1 MPEIK
6 NTFLKGKMNKDLDDR
21 LLPEGEYRDAVNIQ
35 VSKSDENNI
44 GAVQTLRGN
53 KLAYAGENPS
63 LIGEGFECIG
73 SFFDEKANRIFWF
86 LTDNTNHKVVVLEE
100 NSTPKVILEGAYLNF
115 NTSNLITGIN
125 LIEDLLFWTDDLN
138 QPRRINVKT
147 AINHYD
153 TNSGA
158 LYYDNNDKINVIKI
172 APYTAPELVLSKNT
186 ELDSDFLEL
195 KFPRFSYRYKFLGNE
210 YSTLAPFSQV
220 AFKLD
225 TNVMTTAEQ
234 ITAYEDTEN
243 PIMINDINQVSV
255 KIKLPNSIVLTGADD
270 AAKIAQYI
278 LIDNEDLKSKNKEE
292 LKSID
297 IIYKES
303 DSIATRIVDT
313 VNIEDITAGITIVD
327 KGSSPQEV
335 YYTYVYKSTLP
346 KYTLAEEQIVRVYDN
361 VPRLAKAQEVA
372 GNRVIYG
379 NFVEGFDL
387 PKLSYSVAVSK
398 KYSEEY
404 TYHSIKQRR
413 KYTVGIVL
421 SDKYG
426 RSTPVILSNT
436 HPSTLFVD
444 IKDAS
449 FDAQYWNGDSLKV
462 IFYESPEAENGE
474 NIPNAYDAVTNPD
487 GWYSYKIVVKQQEQD
502 YYNVYHPGIIDNYIT
517 LYSDNVNKLPKDTTA
532 AATIEGLL
540 PGDVRVMP
548 RLINTD
554 YGSYGGLSYSKN
566 SNTEQY
572 SGSALLPNDYL
583 KIKSIGT
590 YIENGLGTAPANFYK
605 SNKGNLLGLVSA
617 QGSSFEGWIIGVD
630 RSVYVPAFAVL
641 ETEPVESALDIYYET
656 SSAGL
661 VSDINE
667 ADDLQIS
674 SIIIEPTINSTGS
687 DPDLTFSEALSDR
700 KSVASVVVLSD
711 TTRLPDC
718 TVVIDSVSGNA
729 SQTDFAIEFNH
740 STGLHEIV
748 KQRDFVYTPGS
759 NLYTFSITATF
770 NDSTFQVTNK
780 TISITDANPTITVFA
795 NKAVPANTTVGAS
808 VGTITGTNGSAKS
821 DSNTTGVTF
830 TLLNQWTVTST
841 SDPEPVEITSNYPF
855 AFGSYTA
862 DSGTIDVVATSSLAG
877 FTPGIVKLSFKAT
890 ENSVDTEEVSVY
902 ITVLEGST
910 APSMTLGYNENID
923 AYDSNL
929 EACVFW
935 NGLPQRTVYHVETP
949 PVGQTALQNAYSI
962 YYTADLTKAAP
973 SGFYTDGIYSGKW
986 IYLGG
991 SSGYWAG
998 GTTTQC
1004 NI

>member
-44 GAVQTLRGN
+44 GSVQTLRGN
-53 KLAYAGENPS
+53 ELAYTS
-63 LIGEGFECIG
+63 LIGNGYECIG
-73 SFFDEKANRIFWF
+73 SFFDEKSNRVFWF
-86 LTDNTNHKVVVLEE
+86 LTDNEAHKLIVLEQGGQ
-100 NSTPKVILEGAYLNF
+100 PKIILDGAYLNL
-115 NTSNLITGIN
+115 NKEYLITGIN
-125 LIEDLLFWTDDLN
+125 LIEDLLFWTDDRN
-138 QPRRINVKT
+138 EPRRINVKT
-147 AINHYD
+147 AIDYYNN
-153 TNSGA
+153 NSGA
-158 LYYDNNDKINVIKI
+158 LYYNSNDKINVAKI
-172 APYTAPELVLSKNT
+172 APYTAPTLTLIKDT
-186 ELDSDFLEL
+186 TIDSDFLEL

-225 TNVMTTAEQ
+225 TNVMTAAEQ
-234 ITAYEDTEN
+234 LTAYEDTEN
-243 PIMINDINQVSV
+243 PIMINDINQVTV
-255 KIKLPNSIVLTGADD
+255 KIKLPNSIVLTGAND
-270 AAKIAQYI
+270 AAKVAQYI
-278 LIDNEDLKSKNKEE
+278 STNKEE

-313 VNIEDITAGITIVD
+313 VNIEDIAAGITIVD
-327 KGSSPQEV
+327 KGASPQEV
-335 YYTYVYKSTLP
+335 YYTYTYQSTLP
-346 KYTLAEEQIVRVYDN
+346 KYTLAEEQVVRVYDN
-361 VPRLAKAQEVA
+361 VPKLAKAQEVA
-372 GNRVIYG
+372 GNRIIYG

-387 PKLSYSVAVSK
+387 PKLSYSIAVSK
-398 KYSEEY
+398 KYTEEY
-404 TYHSIKQRR
+404 TYHSIKQKR

-436 HPSTLFVD
+436 HPSTIFVD
-444 IKDAS
+444 IKDAA
-449 FDAQYWNGDSLKV
+449 FDAEYWNGDSLKV
-462 IFYESPEAENGE
+462 VFYASPEAVDGE
-474 NIPNAYDAVTNPD
+474 NIPNAYDAVTNPN

-502 YYNVYHPGIIDNYIT
+502 YYNVYHPGIIDNYVT

-540 PGDVRVMP
+540 PGDVRVIP

-572 SGSALLPNDYL
+572 SGSALFPNDYL

-590 YIENGLGTAPANFYK
+590 YTENGLGTAPVNFYK

-617 QGSSFEGWIIGVD
+617 QGSSFDGWIIGVD

-667 ADDLQIS
+667 AEDLQITD
-674 SIIIEPTINSTGS
+674 IIVEPTLNSTGS
-687 DPDLTFSEALSDR
+687 DPDITFSESLSDR
-700 KSVASVVVLSD
+700 KAVASVVVLSN

-718 TVVIDSVSGNA
+718 TVVIDSVNGDPD
-729 SQTDFAIEFNH
+729 QTDFEIDFNH

-748 KQRDFVYTPGS
+748 KQINFVYDPLD
-759 NLYTFSITATF
+759 NEYTFSLTATF
-770 NDSTFQVTNK
+770 NESTFQVTDK
-780 TISITDANPTITVFA
+780 TISITDADPTITVFA
-795 NKAVPANTTVGAS
+795 NKGVPANTTPGAT
-808 VGTITGTNGSAKS
+808 VGTITGTNGSA
-821 DSNTTGVTF
+821 DPDNNTAGVTF
-830 TLLNQWTVTST
+830 TLIGQYRVTDTNDSGIT
-841 SDPEPVEITSNYPF
+841 ELTSNYPF

-862 DSGTIDVVATSSLAG
+862 DSGTINVVATSDLAA
-877 FTPGIVKLSFKAT
+877 FTPGIVKLVFKAT
-890 ENSVDTEEVSVY
+890 ENSVDTEEKSVY
-902 ITVLEGST
+902 ITVIAGAA
-910 APSMTLGYNENID
+910 APSTTMGYNENID
-923 AYDSNL
+923 AYDTNL
-929 EACVFW
+929 EACPNW
-935 NGLPQRTVYHVETP
+935 NSLPQRTVYHLET
-949 PVGQTALQNAYSI
+949 GNALENAYNIFFS
-962 YYTADLTKAAP
+962 ADLSKAAP

-991 SSGYWAG
+991 SNGYWAG
-998 GTTTQC
+998 GTTQC